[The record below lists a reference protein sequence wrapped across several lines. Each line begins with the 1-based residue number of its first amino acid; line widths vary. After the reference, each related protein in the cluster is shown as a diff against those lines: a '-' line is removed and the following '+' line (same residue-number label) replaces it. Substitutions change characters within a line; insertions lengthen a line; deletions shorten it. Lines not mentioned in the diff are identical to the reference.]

1 MRATLLNFWG
11 VSYSFIGSIT
21 YLSESSSAY
30 PVLVTQVQA
39 VTTTLSPTS
48 SPSPADATG
57 LSAST
62 FDRGTT
68 TAFLTSSTSNFFSS
82 SSTSQP
88 PTPASIN
95 QTTTSTASTSS
106 GFGLLGST
114 PGRGRAA
121 TLEVAWVATFLV
133 KLVGEPNRNT
143 NDTSYSPSLDLLDV
157 VSAADLL
164 AAASERGDTSLLITL
179 PDGTRALLYV
189 SAPITFD
196 TGNDSEVITSTTAPS
211 VLPQFAGFAITLIV
225 LAAAAFITLI
235 LVAVCP
241 VIESYYTSWQCC
253 CSQ

>member
-11 VSYSFIGSIT
+11 VSNSFIGSIT
-21 YLSESSSAY
+21 YLSENSSSY
-30 PVLVTQVQA
+30 QVLVAQVQA
-39 VTTTLSPTS
+39 VTTTTRSPTS
-48 SPSPADATG
+48 SPSPTDATG

-62 FDRGTT
+62 FGRGTT

-95 QTTTSTASTSS
+95 QTTTLTASSS
-106 GFGLLGST
+106 SDSGLLGST

-133 KLVGEPNRNT
+133 KLVSAPNRDA

-164 AAASERGDTSLLITL
+164 AAASERGDSSLLITL

-189 SAPITFD
+189 SAPIRFD
-196 TGNDSEVITSTTAPS
+196 TGNDSVVIISTTAPS
-211 VLPQFAGFAITLIV
+211 VLFPYAGFAITLAV
-225 LAAAAFITLI
+225 LAAAALITLI
-235 LVAVCP
+235 LVTVCP
-241 VIESYYTSWQCC
+241 VLSSLLHQLAVLL
-253 CSQ
+253 